1 MKGYYIN
8 LDHREDRKTHFENNI
23 KSNDFFKNVERF
35 TAIKGN
41 PGYIGCSK
49 SHIELLTKF
58 LDEDGEYFMVCEDD
72 ISIINNKKFENFII
86 DFNKIKNTNNWDL
99 ITLTPY
105 QSDNNIKQNNEMLQ
119 SNFMRLKSSQTTA
132 CYIIKKSFIKLLLE
146 NFKYSTENLIKSNNY
161 PIYAIDQYWKRLFPI
176 HNIYAYKTKF
186 VIQLPGY
193 SDINQCYVNYG
204 I

>member
-8 LDHREDRKTHFENNI
+8 LDYREDRKTHFENNI